1 MPLTHDFDANPFRFD
16 VETGRGS
23 QLLLHCIL
31 ALSYKHINRDT
42 GSCADEAKS
51 HKKKA
56 LQMLRDME
64 GVSQASPLEAS
75 FLDAVLILMTLD
87 VSLAF
92 TLLAKE
98 MLTLISARHRPMD
111 HGSGISRGHT
121 R

>member
-1 MPLTHDFDANPFRFD
+1 MPLTHDFEANPFRFNA
-16 VETGRGS
+16 ETGRGS

-42 GSCADEAKS
+42 GTCAIEAKD

-64 GVSQASPLEAS
+64 RFPDAPPIEAN

-87 VSLAF
+87 VS
-92 TLLAKE
+92 TG
-98 MLTLISARHRPMD
+98 D
-111 HGSGISRGHT
+111 D
-121 R
+121 

>member
-16 VETGRGS
+16 AETGRGS

-64 GVSQASPLEAS
+64 GASQASPLEAS

-87 VSLAF
+87 VIKSCL
-92 TLLAKE
+92 TLLTKE
-98 MLTLISARHRPMD
+98 MLTLESALHRPMD
-111 HGSGISRGHT
+111 HGSGI
-121 R
+121 